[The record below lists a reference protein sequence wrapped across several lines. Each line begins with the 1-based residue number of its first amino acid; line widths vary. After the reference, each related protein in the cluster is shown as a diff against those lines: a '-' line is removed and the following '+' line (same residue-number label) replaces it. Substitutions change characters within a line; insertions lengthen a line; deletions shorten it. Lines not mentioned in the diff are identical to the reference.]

1 MQNNNHFS
9 EQERQ
14 IELVKANAAL
24 AEYFRHRTSFGELV
38 EEFAKAEAEVLFMAQ
53 SGEADLSSIVASF
66 LEFNRILNLI
76 KPYAK
81 LESKL

>member
-1 MQNNNHFS
+1 MLNNNIIS

-14 IELVKANAAL
+14 IELVKANVAL

-38 EEFAKAEAEVLFMAQ
+38 EQFAKAEAEVLFMAQ

-76 KPYAK
+76 KPFAK
-81 LESKL
+81 LEGKL